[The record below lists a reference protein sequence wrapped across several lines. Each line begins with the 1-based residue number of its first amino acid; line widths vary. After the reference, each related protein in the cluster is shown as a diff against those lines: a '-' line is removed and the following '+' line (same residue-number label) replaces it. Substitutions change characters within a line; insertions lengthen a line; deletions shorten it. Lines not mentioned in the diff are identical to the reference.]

1 MIPGKGKIKIE
12 SGSDGLIVGS
22 FDENNQILDTHSFG
36 QGYITESAFTYDA
49 FTGGPIMVTVQ
60 NEDGSFS
67 QDGYLKIVR
76 INGNKVGC
84 VFPMVVFSI
93 LQHAEFGPNDHRE
106 DASHFNLC
114 SRATIQFAA
123 PFVKITT

>member
-67 QDGYLKIVR
+67 QDGYLK
-76 INGNKVGC
+76 NCLKC
-84 VFPMVVFSI
+84 MVPVAFKTQI
-93 LQHAEFGPNDHRE
+93 LKLFASWRGVLRE
-106 DASHFNLC
+106 AN
-114 SRATIQFAA
+114 AA
-123 PFVKITT
+123 ARC